1 MAEDF
6 PRQYAYFTAAK
17 VLAAKVLYAEQ
28 AMGPVASK
36 LRAEIT

>member
-17 VLAAKVLYAEQ
+17 VLYAEQ
-28 AMGPVASK
+28 ATGPVASK